1 MSHGH
6 SQYGRNIP
14 YGKEYRSTTFVSRP
28 YVTEV
33 LPSPNT
39 VNVKKSVD
47 IEFTIA
53 DNYTKV
59 LLPSIQIWVRGVLV
73 FNANGFLADWTT
85 SEFSIKNLGFK
96 FRITPNTALKWVAEE
111 RITVRVRAT
120 NSNLEVLDTSWYFD
134 IIKRIVTLK
143 VYNMIIKGVRDTDE
157 DNT

>member
-14 YGKEYRSTTFVSRP
+14 YGREYKPTAFVSRP
-28 YVTEV
+28 YITEV
-33 LPSPNT
+33 LPSPNS

-47 IEFTIA
+47 IEFVIA
-53 DNYTKV
+53 DNYTQV
-59 LLPSIQIWVRGVLV
+59 LLSSIQIWVRGALA
-73 FNANGFLADWTT
+73 FNANGFLTDWAT

-111 RITVRVRAT
+111 RITVRVYAT
-120 NSNLEVLDTSWYFD
+120 NSALEVLDTSWYFD
-134 IIKRIVTLK
+134 IVKSPVGLK
-143 VYNMIIKGVRDTDE
+143 VYNMIIKGVRDTDG